1 METQGLFVHRRRI
14 RKLLFIFCKLEDEAT
29 DACAKQQEKKEK
41 GGGSW
46 SSDAMIKADL
56 FSSF

>member
-1 METQGLFVHRRRI
+1 M
-14 RKLLFIFCKLEDEAT
+14 
-29 DACAKQQEKKEK
+29 KQQTLVQNNKKKKEK